1 MSMLRRRMRRS
12 GFVRPAAAAVCVLC
26 VLGAAQGAMAASHD
40 ILHDVPGYFSYMSNV
55 EGEIRSYHAAVDGL
69 AQAKIDLENARHNLA
84 EARTATADAAN
95 NLVLV
100 GQNLRAVEDHLAA
113 VRIALSVAEE
123 ASAARTAEAI
133 AAQQAEADYVPQ
145 VYARRAQVNALSA
158 QESRIAGAS
167 TPGSTAWAERA
178 AVVERVLSEV
188 GYEQNRIEDAQIMVE
203 AALAGGNATGGTPAG
218 SSQID
223 AITAQIAAAQ
233 AALDAVEAHL
243 DALTAAREMAED
255 AERDARALVADY
267 QQELTAST
275 ADLAQ
280 LRSDQVEAE
289 NYDAEA
295 KKWASEAARD
305 EVTAQKQLVQ
315 SEHELKY
322 LGEGKG
328 YQTGLEYYA
337 WHGDHAGHQLYLPFS
352 YFARTHAGK
361 TKLDY
366 GLSTGYLKSD
376 TGYENGS
383 VSGWT
388 DTQLSVTLRNEKPVN
403 SVFYGLA
410 VSMPTGQSKI
420 YQRSTVPEGLARFTD
435 FGAGW
440 QVTPSIEVTHK
451 ITERDRLT
459 ARVSYNIRNGY
470 DYAKESDVV
479 KRLQSLVQASGKT
492 AGTLIKEELE
502 TYLRGVAHMKGEGFL
517 SNAALAARLQ
527 KKVEMLGKV
536 EGELTDA
543 DKTEIREMVKGLND
557 ELHFF
562 DISLGRDLTYNDLR
576 TLGLEYKGLRK
587 ELIDRNIIQQDENG
601 NIKKGTDISI
611 DNIVLDSAQMAHTS
625 PGNIFSQ
632 EIEYLHAG
640 EKKQYMVQF
649 YHNSTSQSSQYAI
662 LPDNYYYDLAQ
673 KQLHLGWKKIY
684 YRDGDDWELRFF
696 HNRQIS
702 KKDELRF
709 YSIYAL
715 TEAASGI
722 ASQSVARQYYGLG
735 LRHRVSPKLAWLLMA
750 HYSDVSS
757 TSDPLR
763 TALNTGGGFKRKSL
777 VAGVEWKITE
787 RKNFTFQAERY
798 VRSDDG
804 GFGYNGWGVTF
815 WYQETL

>member
-12 GFVRPAAAAVCVLC
+12 GFVRPATAAVCALC
-26 VLGAAQGAMAASHD
+26 ALGAAQGAMAASHD
-40 ILHDVPGYFSYMSNV
+40 ILHDVPDYFSYMSNV

-69 AQAKIDLENARHNLA
+69 AQAKVDLENARNNLA
-84 EARTATADAAN
+84 EARAATADAAK
-95 NLVLV
+95 NLALV
-100 GQNLRAVEDHLAA
+100 GQNLRAAEDHLAA
-113 VRIALSVAEE
+113 VRTALAVAEE

-133 AAQQAEADYVPQ
+133 AAQQAEADYAPQ
-145 VYARRAQVNALSA
+145 VYAQRAQVNALSA
-158 QESRIAGAS
+158 QESRLTDTGTGSAAGS
-167 TPGSTAWAERA
+167 RRAE
-178 AVVERVLSEV
+178 VVARVLREV
-188 GYEQNRIEDAQIMVE
+188 GYEQNRIVDAQIMVE
-203 AALAGGNATGGTPAG
+203 AALAGGSAGTGAEGGTT
-218 SSQID
+218 QID
-223 AITAQIAAAQ
+223 AISAQLTAAQ
-233 AALDAVEAHL
+233 AALDAVEAHF

-255 AERDARALVADY
+255 AERDARELVAEY

-275 ADLAQ
+275 ADLTQ
-280 LRSDQVEAE
+280 LQSDRVEAE
-289 NYDAEA
+289 NYDREA
-295 KKWASEAARD
+295 RAWASEAARD
-305 EVTAQKQLVQ
+305 EVTAQKQLAQ

-337 WHGDHAGHQLYLPFS
+337 WNGDHAGHQLYLPFS

-366 GLSTGYLKSD
+366 GLSTGYVKSD

-388 DTQLSVTLRNEKPVN
+388 DTQLSVTLRNEKPINRVYYGFGV
-403 SVFYGLA
+403 SV
-410 VSMPTGQSKI
+410 PTGQSRFAR
-420 YQRSTVPEGLARFTD
+420 YAVVPESLARFTD

-440 QVTPSIEVTHK
+440 QYIPSVEVVHL

-459 ARVSYNIRNGY
+459 GRLSYTMRSSYDYSKEVPSARV
-470 DYAKESDVV
+470 
-479 KRLQSLVQASGKT
+479 
-492 AGTLIKEELE
+492 
-502 TYLRGVAHMKGEGFL
+502 
-517 SNAALAARLQ
+517 
-527 KKVEMLGKV
+527 
-536 EGELTDA
+536 
-543 DKTEIREMVKGLND
+543 
-557 ELHFF
+557 
-562 DISLGRDLTYNDLR
+562 
-576 TLGLEYKGLRK
+576 
-587 ELIDRNIIQQDENG
+587 
-601 NIKKGTDISI
+601 
-611 DNIVLDSAQMAHTS
+611 S

-632 EIEYLHAG
+632 EVEYLHAG
-640 EKKQYMVQF
+640 EKKQYMVQL
-649 YHNSTSQSSQYAI
+649 YHNMTERSEQDAVDTDSSTI
-662 LPDNYYYDLAQ
+662 TGKNN
-673 KQLHLGWKKIY
+673 

-696 HNRQIS
+696 YNEKIT
-702 KKDELRF
+702 KKNELRF
-709 YSIYAL
+709 YTIYAL

-735 LRHRVSPKLAWLLMA
+735 LRHVVSPKLAWLLMA

-804 GFGYNGWGVTF
+804 GFGYNGWGFTF

>member
-1 MSMLRRRMRRS
+1 MSMLRRRMRRG
-12 GFVRPAAAAVCVLC
+12 GFVRPAAAAVCALC
-26 VLGAAQGAMAASHD
+26 ALGTGHGAMAASHD
-40 ILHDVPGYFSYMSNV
+40 TLHDVPGYFSYMSNV

-69 AQAKIDLENARHNLA
+69 AQAKADLENARTNLA
-84 EARTATADAAN
+84 EARAATADAAK

-100 GQNLRAVEDHLAA
+100 GQNLRAAEDHLAA
-113 VRIALSVAEE
+113 VRTALAVAEE

-133 AAQQAEADYVPQ
+133 AAQQAEADYAPQ
-145 VYARRAQVNALSA
+145 VYAQRAQVNALSA
-158 QESRIAGAS
+158 QESRLTDTGTGSAAGS
-167 TPGSTAWAERA
+167 RRAE
-178 AVVERVLSEV
+178 VVARVLREV
-188 GYEQNRIEDAQIMVE
+188 GYEQNRIVDAQIMVE
-203 AALAGGNATGGTPAG
+203 AALAGGSAGTGAEGGTT
-218 SSQID
+218 QID
-223 AITAQIAAAQ
+223 AISAQLTAAQ
-233 AALDAVEAHL
+233 AALDAVEAHF
-243 DALTAAREMAED
+243 DELTAAREMAED
-255 AERDARALVADY
+255 AERDARELVADY

-275 ADLAQ
+275 ADLTQ
-280 LRSDQVEAE
+280 LQSDRVEAE
-289 NYDAEA
+289 NYDREA
-295 KKWASEAARD
+295 RAWASEAARD
-305 EVTAQKQLVQ
+305 EVTAQKQLAQ

-366 GLSTGYLKSD
+366 GLSTGYVKSD

-388 DTQLSVTLRNEKPVN
+388 DTQLSVTLRNEKPINRVYYGFGV
-403 SVFYGLA
+403 SV
-410 VSMPTGQSKI
+410 PTGQSRFAR
-420 YQRSTVPEGLARFTD
+420 YAVVPESLAPFTD

-440 QVTPSIEVTHK
+440 QYIPSVEVVHL

-459 ARVSYNIRNGY
+459 GRLSYTMRSSYDYSKEVPSARV
-470 DYAKESDVV
+470 
-479 KRLQSLVQASGKT
+479 
-492 AGTLIKEELE
+492 
-502 TYLRGVAHMKGEGFL
+502 
-517 SNAALAARLQ
+517 
-527 KKVEMLGKV
+527 
-536 EGELTDA
+536 
-543 DKTEIREMVKGLND
+543 
-557 ELHFF
+557 
-562 DISLGRDLTYNDLR
+562 
-576 TLGLEYKGLRK
+576 
-587 ELIDRNIIQQDENG
+587 
-601 NIKKGTDISI
+601 
-611 DNIVLDSAQMAHTS
+611 S

-632 EIEYLHAG
+632 EVEYLHAG
-640 EKKQYMVQF
+640 EKKQYMVQL
-649 YHNSTSQSSQYAI
+649 YHNMTGRAEQDAVDTDSRTI
-662 LPDNYYYDLAQ
+662 TGKNN
-673 KQLHLGWKKIY
+673 
-684 YRDGDDWELRFF
+684 YRDGDDWELRYF
-696 HNRQIS
+696 HNQKVS
-702 KKDELRF
+702 KKDEVRF
-709 YSIYAL
+709 YAIYAL

-735 LRHRVSPKLAWLLMA
+735 LRHVVSPKLAWLLMA